1 MRRPK
6 GKLPVFNRGGF
17 TLVELLVALAV
28 AGIVLSAVAT
38 LAYALS
44 SANDAADDTSYKQA
58 QLRYATLR
66 VSQLIRQCKLV
77 CFAAGDDFAIWR
89 ADDNSDG
96 KINIAE
102 LVYIERGPARDH
114 LQLTEFPSSNSSVI
128 NLSSIQARATN
139 WWSAYS
145 SKANF
150 IQLIPQCSNVQFS
163 FDALPPRSKFV
174 NISFDLVEN
183 GIVHQYQINARLR
196 GWAGNLLREGGG
208 GISIAS
214 DDD

>member
-28 AGIVLSAVAT
+28 TGVVLSAVAT

-66 VSQLIRQCKLV
+66 ISQLIRHCKLI
-77 CFAAGDDFAIWR
+77 CCATNDDFAIWR
-89 ADDNSDG
+89 ADDNND
-96 KINIAE
+96 KQINIAE
-102 LVYIERGPARDH
+102 LVYIERGLARDH
-114 LQLTEFPSSNSSVI
+114 LQFTEFPSSNGSVI

-145 SKANF
+145 SEASF
-150 IQLIPQCSNVQFS
+150 TQLIPQCSNVQFS
-163 FDALPPRSKFV
+163 FDALPPRGKLV
-174 NISFDLVEN
+174 NISFNLVEN
-183 GIVHQYQINARLR
+183 GIVHQYQISTRLR
-196 GWAGNLLREGGG
+196 GWAGNLLNTPGTGLV
-208 GISIAS
+208 S